1 MNRYI
6 IQALILWGAIGLI
19 WFLFMYEKDPYVDRE
34 AEFKHRIDSLNI
46 EIQAGKAKIASLDS
60 ANHVLDSLVIQDK
73 AQLTEIAQ
81 KAEVYKQKY
90 NEEHNR
96 ILDMSDDSI
105 VSEFT
110 AAFDYD

>member
-1 MNRYI
+1 MKRYI
-6 IQALILWGAIGLI
+6 AQVVTVWGALILI
-19 WFLFMYEKDPYVDRE
+19 WFLFIKDSDPYIDRE
-34 AEFKHRIDSLNI
+34 AEFQHRIDSLNL

-60 ANHVLDSLVIQDK
+60 ANHVLDSLVIKDK
-73 AQLTEIAQ
+73 AQLTEIAR

-105 VSEFT
+105 ISEFT

>member
-6 IQALILWGAIGLI
+6 IQALILWGAIGLL
-19 WFLFMYEKDPYVDRE
+19 WYLFVYNKEPYIDRE
-34 AEFKHRIDSLNI
+34 AEFKHRIDSLNL

-60 ANHVLDSLVIQDK
+60 ANHVLDSLVVQDK
-73 AQLTEIAQ
+73 AQLTEIAR

-90 NEEHNR
+90 NEEHTR
-96 ILDMSDDSI
+96 ILDMSDDNI
-105 VSEFT
+105 ISEFT

>member
-1 MNRYI
+1 MKRYI
-6 IQALILWGAIGLI
+6 AQVVTVWGALILI
-19 WFLFMYEKDPYVDRE
+19 WFLFIKDSDPYIDRE
-34 AEFKHRIDSLNI
+34 AEFQHRIDSLNL

-96 ILDMSDDSI
+96 ILDMSDDNI
-105 VSEFT
+105 ISEFT

>member
-1 MNRYI
+1 MKRYI
-6 IQALILWGAIGLI
+6 AQVVTVWGALILI
-19 WFLFMYEKDPYVDRE
+19 WFLFIKDSDPYIDRE
-34 AEFKHRIDSLNI
+34 AEFQHRIDSLNL

-60 ANHVLDSLVIQDK
+60 ANHVLDSLVIKDK
-73 AQLTEIAQ
+73 AQLTEIAR

-96 ILDMSDDSI
+96 ILDMSDDNI
-105 VSEFT
+105 ISEFT